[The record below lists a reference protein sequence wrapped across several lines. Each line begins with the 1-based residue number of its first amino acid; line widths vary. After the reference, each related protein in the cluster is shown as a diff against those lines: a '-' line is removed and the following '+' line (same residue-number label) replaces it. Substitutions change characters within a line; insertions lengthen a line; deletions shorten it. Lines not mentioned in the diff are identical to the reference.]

1 MAPALTYN
9 DAPQL
14 AAVLNTHPDLDHMGG
29 LLHVLRAFT
38 VDQLFENGREGK
50 ASWGQQWR
58 EARRLH
64 HSRPLARGDS
74 LILGDPAH
82 DLRMEILHPPRTEQ
96 DMWQGNDASV
106 VARLT
111 QHGRGLA
118 LFLGDAEQPVLHRLL
133 ENGDD
138 LRAEVIVAPHHGSQN
153 GFLKEFYAAVQPGLV
168 VASCGFENRYG
179 YPAPCLRAWCD
190 ATGVPLL
197 YTGRHGAVRVTWPA
211 QGEGF
216 GAHAVTT
223 GRP

>member
-1 MAPALTYN
+1 MARQRCLC
-9 DAPQL
+9 
-14 AAVLNTHPDLDHMGG
+14 
-29 LLHVLRAFT
+29 
-38 VDQLFENGREGK
+38 
-50 ASWGQQWR
+50 
-58 EARRLH
+58 
-64 HSRPLARGDS
+64 
-74 LILGDPAH
+74 
-82 DLRMEILHPPRTEQ
+82 
-96 DMWQGNDASV
+96 

-179 YPAPCLRAWCD
+179 YPAPCLRAWCA

-216 GAHAVTT
+216 GVHAVST

>member
-1 MAPALTYN
+1 
-9 DAPQL
+9 
-14 AAVLNTHPDLDHMGG
+14 
-29 LLHVLRAFT
+29 
-38 VDQLFENGREGK
+38 
-50 ASWGQQWR
+50 
-58 EARRLH
+58 
-64 HSRPLARGDS
+64 
-74 LILGDPAH
+74 
-82 DLRMEILHPPRTEQ
+82 
-96 DMWQGNDASV
+96 MWQGNDASV

-179 YPAPCLRAWCD
+179 YPSPNLRKWC
-190 ATGVPLL
+190 ATADVPLL
-197 YTGRHGAVRVTWPA
+197 YTGRHGAVRVIWPSYG
-211 QGEGF
+211 QEHGQEHGKY
-216 GAHAVTT
+216 AVST